1 MLDAQ
6 VLAFFVVAGVLTVTP
21 GADTMLVIRNVLRG
35 GRADGVATTFGIVSG
50 LLVHASLSAVGVSL
64 LLARSATAFQAL
76 KLAGAAYLIWL
87 GIRALRAA
95 AGRDAARADG
105 VAAAAKGNATA
116 RRSYREGLLTNL
128 LNPKVVIFYV
138 AFLPQFIEPG
148 DPVLAKSLLLA
159 AIHAVQGVLWLGG
172 LSFALERGRRFILMP
187 PVRRTLEAVCGTVL
201 VAFGLRLALARS

>member
-1 MLDAQ
+1 
-6 VLAFFVVAGVLTVTP
+6 
-21 GADTMLVIRNVLRG
+21 MLVIRNVLRG

-50 LLVHASLSAVGVSL
+50 LLVHASLSALGVSL

-95 AGRDAARADG
+95 AGRDAARVDG
-105 VAAAAKGNATA
+105 IAAAAKGNPTA

-187 PVRRTLEAVCGTVL
+187 AVRRALEAVCGTVL

>member
-1 MLDAQ
+1 
-6 VLAFFVVAGVLTVTP
+6 
-21 GADTMLVIRNVLRG
+21 
-35 GRADGVATTFGIVSG
+35 
-50 LLVHASLSAVGVSL
+50 
-64 LLARSATAFQAL
+64 
-76 KLAGAAYLIWL
+76 
-87 GIRALRAA
+87 
-95 AGRDAARADG
+95 
-105 VAAAAKGNATA
+105 
-116 RRSYREGLLTNL
+116 LLTNL

>member
-1 MLDAQ
+1 MFDAQ
-6 VLAFFVVAGVLTVTP
+6 LLAFFLVAGLLTVTP

-35 GRADGVATTFGIVSG
+35 GRADGLATTFGIVSG

-64 LLARSATAFQAL
+64 VLARSATAFQAL

-87 GIRALRAA
+87 GVHALRAA
-95 AGRDAARADG
+95 GARTSGPHAGTAQAPAGRAS
-105 VAAAAKGNATA
+105 A

-138 AFLPQFIEPG
+138 AFLPQFVEPG

-159 AIHAVQGVLWLGG
+159 AIHAAQGVLWLGG
-172 LSFALERGRRFILMP
+172 LSFALERGRRFILIP
-187 PVRRTLEAVCGTVL
+187 AVRRALEAVCGTVL

>member
-1 MLDAQ
+1 MLNAQ
-6 VLAFFVVAGVLTVTP
+6 VLAFFVIAGVLTVTP
-21 GADTMLVIRNVLRG
+21 GADTLLVIRNVLRG
-35 GRADGVATTFGIVSG
+35 GRADGLATTFGIVSG

-64 LLARSATAFQAL
+64 LLARSATAFQML

-87 GIRALRAA
+87 GVRALRAA
-95 AGRDAARADG
+95 GGREGGPDTATAHPAAAR
-105 VAAAAKGNATA
+105 ATA

-159 AIHAVQGVLWLGG
+159 AIHAAQGVLWLGG
-172 LSFALERGRRFILMP
+172 LSFALERGRRLILIP
-187 PVRRTLEAVCGTVL
+187 TVQRALQAACGALL